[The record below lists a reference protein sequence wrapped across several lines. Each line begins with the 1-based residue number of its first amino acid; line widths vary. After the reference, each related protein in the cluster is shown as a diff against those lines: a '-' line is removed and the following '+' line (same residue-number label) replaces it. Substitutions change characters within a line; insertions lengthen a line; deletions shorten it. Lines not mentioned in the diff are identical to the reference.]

1 LLRDHRITIER
12 EGYWNLRFFVSESP
26 APELTL
32 SPLNP
37 VFPDILK
44 EFAKM
49 DLEKLRD
56 FF

>member
-12 EGYWNLRFFVSESP
+12 EGYWNLRFFVSEST

-37 VFPDILK
+37 VFPDIPK